1 LATSLNVEIANAFE
15 SVAQVLEQ
23 QGANPFRVQAYRE
36 GASTLCRLTGP
47 VRDIFIRDG
56 LPGLERLPAI
66 GPVLARGIR
75 DVLLTGRLPMLDR
88 LHGTSDPVSALAS
101 VPGIGETLAERLHHE
116 LGIGTL
122 EELEAAAHDGRLEAV
137 SGIGAKRL
145 AGIRDTLATRL
156 GRLRAPI
163 DTQSA
168 SDPSVAELLAV
179 DREYRTGA
187 AADTL
192 HRIAPRRFNPAK
204 ERWLP
209 VLHKHAGGR
218 HYTALFSNTARAHRL
233 GRTHDWVVI
242 YYDGSQREGQS
253 TVITAQHG
261 SLRGRRVVRGREA
274 ECSRLYRIP
283 TPASA

>member
-1 LATSLNVEIANAFE
+1 MAKSLNVEIAEAFE
-15 SVAQVLEQ
+15 SVARVLEQ

-36 GASTLCRLTGP
+36 GAATLRRLTGS
-47 VRDIFIRDG
+47 VRDIFIRQG
-56 LPGLERLPAI
+56 LSGFEHLPAI

-88 LHGTSDPVSALAS
+88 LHGTSDPISVLAS
-101 VPGIGETLAERLHHE
+101 VPGIGDTLAERLHHE

-122 EELEAAAHDGRLEAV
+122 EELEAAAHDGRLGTV

-145 AGIRDTLATRL
+145 AGIRDILATRL

-168 SDPSVAELLAV
+168 GDPPVAELLAV
-179 DREYRTGA
+179 DGEYRAAA

-192 HRIAPRRFNPAK
+192 ERIAPRRFNPGK

-209 VLHKHAGGR
+209 VLHKHTGGR

-233 GRTHDWVVI
+233 GKTHDWVVI
-242 YYDGSQREGQS
+242 YYDGHHRDGQN
-253 TVITAQHG
+253 TVITAQRG
-261 SLRGRRVVRGREA
+261 PLRGRRIVRGREA
-274 ECSRLYRIP
+274 ECARFYRLRL
-283 TPASA
+283 PASA